1 MQQISQQ
8 NQAFQ
13 QERSEVERANQVEL
27 DMAINES
34 MRQQLPYEKLRGPL
48 MKGEI
53 NQMQSFKLSLSDI
66 RAMRKANN
74 LEVPKSSEESEP
86 EEDPGEQLLSFIQ
99 NITPNQ
105 VEESLCKYPQC
116 TICFEDFDQGQTVR
130 VMPECGHIFHLPCID

>member
-1 MQQISQQ
+1 
-8 NQAFQ
+8 
-13 QERSEVERANQVEL
+13 
-27 DMAINES
+27 
-34 MRQQLPYEKLRGPL
+34 

-53 NQMQSFKLSLSDI
+53 NQMQSFKLSNSDI
-66 RAMRKANN
+66 QAMKKANN
-74 LEVPKSSEESEP
+74 QEVTGDKEESEA

-130 VMPECGHIFHLPCID
+130 VMPECGHIFHITCID